1 MPNSAK
7 GSGVS
12 GERIIPLLAHPHS
25 HRPATAMPR
34 PSFSESLADVP
45 ERTKAQQAHMIALWQ
60 KSRQRDAMTTA
71 SK

>member
-12 GERIIPLLAHPHS
+12 RERIIPLLAHPHS
-25 HRPATAMPR
+25 HRPATAIPR
-34 PSFSESLADVP
+34 PMFSESLTDILG
-45 ERTKAQQAHMIALWQ
+45 RTKAQQAHVITLWQ